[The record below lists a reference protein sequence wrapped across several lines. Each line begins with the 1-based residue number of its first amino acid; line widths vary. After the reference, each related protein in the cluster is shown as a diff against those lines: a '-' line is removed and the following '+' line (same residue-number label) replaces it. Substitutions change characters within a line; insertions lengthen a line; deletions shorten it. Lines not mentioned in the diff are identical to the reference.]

1 MTLIDR
7 TERQTY
13 EDVVVQGGGWI
24 IKGLFGW
31 ALVLSAVGVW
41 RPFAPAPDT
50 FTLVIQLAASTLLLI
65 AGSGLLFARKD

>member
-31 ALVLSAVGVW
+31 RLCYPLWVFGGRLPLHLTLSRW
-41 RPFAPAPDT
+41 
-50 FTLVIQLAASTLLLI
+50 
-65 AGSGLLFARKD
+65 